1 MTPQEK
7 SLFKKVSCEKGQDGC
22 VFTHPIHLLTTAQ
35 SKLKK
40 KIPSYVFSL
49 DKFILLMNH
58 CVGKG
63 LKMSH
68 VELE

>member
-7 SLFKKVSCEKGQDGC
+7 SLFKKVSREKGQDGC

-40 KIPSYVFSL
+40 NPQLRLFFRQIHFADDPLCWKRVKNVS
-49 DKFILLMNH
+49 
-58 CVGKG
+58 C
-63 LKMSH
+63 
-68 VELE
+68 